1 MSTFYYGY
9 SIEYSSAYLGVCCDI
24 CGNALYTRRTGQEF
38 PEHVTIDAR
47 SAGWEHKKISPTAWE
62 DYCPKCIDAMQ
73 EKRRKEILESMKVR

>member
-9 SIEYSSAYLGVCCDI
+9 SIEYSSMYLGVRCDI

-47 SAGWEHKKISPTAWE
+47 SAGWEHKNHDGYGDRISFFDRLDP
-62 DYCPKCIDAMQ
+62 DLLCG
-73 EKRRKEILESMKVR
+73 R